1 MTFGP
6 FALPGQL
13 PPKKLRAALMKRR
26 YLQSL
31 ADDAVPPEIAILD
44 RILGVAYTQLVAAA
58 ARLRI
63 ADHLA
68 DVSLTAVELAS
79 RTGVNPDALARTM
92 RALCAI
98 GVFELGPDAR
108 FGQNRVSYALRS
120 DHPSR
125 SREYAMLWATRSL
138 GQAWADF
145 DQTVKTGENAFARVH
160 GADLWSWFDVHPDER
175 ELFADAIAGRTAFEA
190 PSVARAYPWG
200 EVQRVCDVGGG
211 SGLLLSEV
219 LLTKSY
225 LSGVLFERPG
235 LIESARKLMTDRGVA
250 DRVELVAG
258 DYMTSVPLGCQAYL
272 LKGVLHGW
280 DDDHCV
286 RILRNIRA
294 ATKPGNRVIV
304 VDAFLDKGDPFD
316 VVSDAEMMV
325 LGTGGRER
333 TQKEIMDLLEEGGFR
348 PNRVFDLVTTGVV
361 EGVAR

>member
-1 MTFGP
+1 
-6 FALPGQL
+6 
-13 PPKKLRAALMKRR
+13 MKRR
-26 YLQSL
+26 YLQTL

-44 RILGVAYTQLVAAA
+44 RILGVAYTHLVAAA

-68 DVSLTAVELAS
+68 EVSLTAAELAS
-79 RTGVNPDALARTM
+79 RTGVNHDALARTM

-98 GVFELGPDAR
+98 GVFEQTADDR

-145 DQTVKTGENAFARVH
+145 DRTVQTGESAFARVH
-160 GADLWSWFDVHPDER
+160 GADLWSWFDVHQDER
-175 ELFADAIAGRTAFEA
+175 ELFAEALAGRTAFEA
-190 PSVARAYPWG
+190 PSVARAYPFG

-219 LLTKSY
+219 LLTKTY

-235 LIESARKLMTDRGVA
+235 LIDVARKLMAERGVA
-250 DRVELVAG
+250 DRVEFVAG
-258 DYMTSVPLGCQAYL
+258 DYLSSVPRGCQAYL

-280 DDDHCV
+280 DDDRCI
-286 RILRNIRA
+286 RILRNIRGA
-294 ATKPGNRVIV
+294 LKPGGRVIV
-304 VDAFLDKGDPFD
+304 VEAFLDKGDPFD
-316 VVSDAEMMV
+316 VLSDAEMMV
-325 LGTGGRER
+325 VGMGGRER
-333 TQKEIMDLLEEGGFR
+333 SQQELSRLLESSDFR
-348 PNRVFDLVTTGVV
+348 ANRVFDLVTTGVL
-361 EGVAR
+361 EGVAT